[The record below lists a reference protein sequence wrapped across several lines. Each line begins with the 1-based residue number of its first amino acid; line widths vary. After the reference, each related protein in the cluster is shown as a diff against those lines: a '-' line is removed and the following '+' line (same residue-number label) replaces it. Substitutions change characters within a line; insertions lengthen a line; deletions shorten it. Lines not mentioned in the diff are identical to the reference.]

1 MTDLWSFL
9 VHTLNAS
16 TAALFILLIKRIFRD
31 KLTPVWQFSVWIV
44 LLAVLIIPGGTI
56 GGYIFID
63 WTHITEFLKTYF
75 LDSYTLS
82 EAVSFFPLPIK
93 MSLASIF
100 DALYVIYFAGVIFC
114 LVKYIIS
121 YIRLRFVLKKADKL
135 TDTKAVRIKEIAEK
149 YSLPC
154 CDAVCS
160 REISTP
166 FICGFFS
173 PMLVLPEN
181 EVDEKVILHELLHL
195 KHKDVLWGIVI
206 AVFRSIHWCNPL
218 LWGVFNKVNNDIEEL
233 CDSRVLSLLEG
244 EARRN
249 YGNILLSMVNE
260 KYASLPGTSSAA
272 NGGKNISSR
281 IKTIARFKQYP
292 ASSTVINVCITLVLA
307 VLLLTGNFAF
317 TISADAKGNYS
328 DIENDYLFAAAR
340 TVRCH
345 TPASAIDTYAK
356 AVLQNNGYYRA
367 CCSAVSEH
375 KAIAEEMQSNKE
387 NNVTP
392 LWDSGL
398 EYSPYNG
405 NSYSVHNLRANDDES
420 YCAIIA
426 FNVYPTENIENKDF
440 LAYQKIRISK
450 EDGRWIVTPLADFET
465 VFAEE
470 FCLWNIRFE
479 LPSFSYSGE
488 NDEFFAERVIQ
499 NVVTISGNTKGD
511 TDKPF
516 FYATFCYINY
526 LEKERIVYKGENA
539 ESILM
544 FEYGFNNLYDDF
556 DSSYSTGH
564 GTGSGED
571 FAGNGE
577 KLTGGGG
584 FGESYNKD
592 TLTLPDSVLF
602 EISVNKGPFGE
613 IMLYEGDD
621 IYA

>member
-56 GGYIFID
+56 GGYVFID
-63 WTHITEFLKTYF
+63 WTHITEFLKTCF
-75 LDSYTLS
+75 FDSYTLS
-82 EAVSFFPLPIK
+82 EAFCFFPLPVK
-93 MSLASIF
+93 MSLASVF
-100 DALYVIYFAGVIFC
+100 DVLYVIYFAGVIFC
-114 LVKYIIS
+114 LIKYVIS
-121 YIRLRFVLKKADKL
+121 YVKLRFVLKKADKL
-135 TDTKAVRIKEIAEK
+135 TDTEADRIRGIAER

-154 CDAVCS
+154 CNAVRS
-160 REISTP
+160 KEISTP
-166 FICGFFS
+166 FICGVFS
-173 PMLVLPEN
+173 PILVLPGN

-244 EARRN
+244 EERRS
-249 YGNILLSMVNE
+249 YGNILLSMVND
-260 KYASLPGTSSAA
+260 KYANLPGTSSAA

-292 ASSTVINVCITLVLA
+292 DSSTVINICITAVLA
-307 VLLLTGNFAF
+307 VLLLTGSFAF
-317 TISADAKGNYS
+317 TLSADAKANYS
-328 DIENDYLFAAAR
+328 DTENAYIFAGAR

-345 TPASAIDTYAK
+345 TPAGAIDTYGK

-375 KAIAEEMQSNKE
+375 EAIAEEMQRNKE

-398 EYSPYNG
+398 GFTPYNG
-405 NSYSVHNLRANDDES
+405 SSYSVHNLRVNKDNS

-426 FNVYPTENIENKDF
+426 IDVYPPEPVENKDF
-440 LAYQKIRISK
+440 IAYQKIRVSK
-450 EDGRWIVTPLADFET
+450 EDGRWIVTPLSDFET
-465 VFAEE
+465 VYADDYAF
-470 FCLWNIRFE
+470 WNIRFE

-488 NDEFFAERVIQ
+488 DDEFFAERLIQ

-511 TDKPF
+511 TAEPF
-516 FYATFCYINY
+516 FYATFSYINY
-526 LEKERIVYKGENA
+526 LEEERIAYKGENA
-539 ESILM
+539 QSIIM
-544 FEYGFNNLYDDF
+544 YEYGFNNLYDDF
-556 DSSYSTGH
+556 EPSYSTGH
-564 GTGSGED
+564 GTGAGED
-571 FAGNGE
+571 FIAGNE

-592 TLTLPDSVLF
+592 ALTLPDSVLF
-602 EISVNKGPFGE
+602 EISVNKGPFKE
-613 IMLYEGDD
+613 IMLYKGDD
-621 IYA
+621 LYE